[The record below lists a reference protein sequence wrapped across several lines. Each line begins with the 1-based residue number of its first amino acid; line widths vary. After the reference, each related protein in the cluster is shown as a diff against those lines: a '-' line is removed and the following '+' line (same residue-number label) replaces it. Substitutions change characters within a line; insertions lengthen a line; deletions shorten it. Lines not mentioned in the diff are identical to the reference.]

1 MEPLPKR
8 LRVWDPDL
16 MWTLRDD
23 PNWVLDEDE
32 DTQSLV
38 YIGHEI
44 ARESVVVVESGSED
58 VVATA
63 TGSSAS
69 HDADH
74 HVDSSHTAEPAT
86 HGEAPATMT
95 PATSTGGHGQP
106 QAGHSRGSSS
116 AKVHH
121 EPQ

>member
-8 LRVWDPDL
+8 QRVWDPDL

-32 DTQSLV
+32 DTQSFV

-44 ARESVVVVESGSED
+44 ARESVVVVESGSGD
-58 VVATA
+58 VVA

-69 HDADH
+69 HDAEH
-74 HVDSSHTAEPAT
+74 HVDSSHAAETETDVA
-86 HGEAPATMT
+86 APATVT
-95 PATSTGGHGQP
+95 PATSSSGHDRP
-106 QAGHSRGSSS
+106 QAGPSGGSSS
-116 AKVHH
+116 GQVHL

>member
-8 LRVWDPDL
+8 QRVWDPDL

-32 DTQSLV
+32 DTQSFV

-44 ARESVVVVESGSED
+44 ARESVVVVESGSGD
-58 VVATA
+58 VVA

-69 HDADH
+69 HDAE
-74 HVDSSHTAEPAT
+74 HVDSSHAAETET
-86 HGEAPATMT
+86 HVAAPATVT
-95 PATSTGGHGQP
+95 PATSSSGHDRP
-106 QAGHSRGSSS
+106 QAGPSGGSSS
-116 AKVHH
+116 GQVHL